1 MPSTERRPRRIDLKL
16 PPSGGGA
23 TADAATTEP
32 VPPAIPAPPA
42 PSGLTVEDTF
52 LIQSAVTP
60 QAGANLAWYAP
71 SGLVPDRYALQWAT
85 NSGFTTPTTRDVPGG
100 GQTTAG
106 VDGLPVGTAVYF
118 RVAAVVRG
126 VQGAWSNTA
135 SATMPADTTAPAAP
149 THASTAYTWSG
160 LTGDLTINWVNPT
173 SANFRDVR
181 VRIYASNGGTLY
193 REVYSATG
201 AYTWTLGQHFTDTSN
216 TPDPAVYVVLTS
228 RSWGGVFSATDLTF
242 SPAIG
247 APTTPAGFASSWAA
261 DDGTAS
267 ADLLFTW
274 TRSNAVAD
282 YQLTLNGTARRVGH
296 NDRYLLTFA
305 QNQAENGGTAD
316 PSILNAALVAVDA
329 LGQVSGTPAFLTPTN
344 AAPPATTV
352 TAFAGSS
359 AVGLTIT
366 PSAARDLKDYRVRVY
381 LATVLVDTVYVPNA
395 RPTITIQHGDGSYT
409 FDVSAR
415 DLFDQVGTASAQTAA
430 VDLVDWDAFLD
441 ELRSGAV
448 YSDQLATAAETLHDA
463 YTDDNRASGGVA
475 YATNASWVRWIRFER
490 LERER
495 YRTVTLAMAPAGGTT
510 NWYIRTSEDATTW
523 AYYAGPVT
531 SSRILTA
538 VANAAAAQ
546 AAPVSAATLGNS
558 SASRVDF
565 PAILSA
571 RYVEVW
577 LRNTTSSTTVN
588 EFYPRRL
595 VQSDDL
601 EAEAIKA
608 IHITTDAIL
617 SNHITAT
624 AIDGFTITGA
634 TIQTAASGE
643 RVVLDSTGLKTYDS
657 AGVLQVE
664 ATTATDGKLT
674 AGAGDVKLDATGI
687 LVREAGTSL
696 SSPKNAYN
704 IGPSTGSPSAQL
716 FTTVSPDTLT
726 SSTYLYGR
734 PVNAGGTDYDTDVLI
749 VSESD
754 DTPRVVLRVV
764 GLDTTEFI
772 LTDGMA
778 WSSGGSLRASVG
790 LNLGSETGAGTG
802 QIRAS
807 GTATIAGGLNVGS
820 ATGAATGQVR
830 MSGDLRII
838 NSGNDSAIATDLTAS
853 ASYTTLGSTNAAVS
867 ALKAMRINA
876 GAIAVNGAPVGG
888 VAMKINSPGDT
899 SASYP
904 LVVASNGGNNLMY
917 INSQTSTT
925 CEAWVADTAWTYGSD
940 EEMKEAIRPLGPDA
954 LGLLRRLAPKRFRY
968 RGDPR
973 ERVGFIAQE
982 VRAVIAELVSE
993 AEGGSLGLR
1002 TTDLIPYIVAAIIEL
1017 ADRGQVPPGRP

>member
-546 AAPVSAATLGNS
+546 AAPVSAATLGNA

-657 AGVLQVE
+657 LGNVVISAGTDSDGALENGNGTIRIDSGTLLIKTLYEGEVGTPVDGGLIFVGEDGIQDAQVYSGNGVFLGDDTLYFNMVGGGDIAIE
-664 ATTATDGKLT
+664 GGGLVIEGDLTVIGQIRPGGVGALAYNSANLALTTATSTVITLNSERFDTDSFHSTASNTSRLT
-674 AGAGDVKLDATGI
+674 VPTGMGGIYQITAQARFASNSTGIRLI
-687 LVREAGTSL
+687 LVRLNGTTTIAQQSMTAISGNETDMVLSTVYNLAAGDYVEL
-696 SSPKNAYN
+696 LAYQN
-704 IGPSTGSPSAQL
+704 
-716 FTTVSPDTLT
+716 
-726 SSTYLYGR
+726 
-734 PVNAGGTDYDTDVLI
+734 
-749 VSESD
+749 
-754 DTPRVVLRVV
+754 
-764 GLDTTEFI
+764 
-772 LTDGMA
+772 
-778 WSSGGSLRASVG
+778 SGG
-790 LNLGSETGAGTG
+790 NL
-802 QIRAS
+802 
-807 GTATIAGGLNVGS
+807 
-820 ATGAATGQVR
+820 
-830 MSGDLRII
+830 DLQ
-838 NSGNDSAIATDLTAS
+838 A
-853 ASYTTLGSTNAAVS
+853 
-867 ALKAMRINA
+867 
-876 GAIAVNGAPVGG
+876 
-888 VAMKINSPGDT
+888 T
-899 SASYP
+899 SASP
-904 LVVASNGGNNLMY
+904 V
-917 INSQTSTT
+917 
-925 CEAWVADTAWTYGSD
+925 
-940 EEMKEAIRPLGPDA
+940 
-954 LGLLRRLAPKRFRY
+954 LAMVK
-968 RGDPR
+968 
-973 ERVGFIAQE
+973 Q
-982 VRAVIAELVSE
+982 
-993 AEGGSLGLR
+993 
-1002 TTDLIPYIVAAIIEL
+1002 
-1017 ADRGQVPPGRP
+1017 